1 MLGTFDLRLL
11 IIRTAQAVRRDG
23 VARTLRAALSYVRPV
38 HAQDEFDLKYGTDT
52 AGIVPLWRFKIG
64 SPNARF
70 GWRYQTS
77 NAIDFERCLKCIPH
91 DPRDF
96 TFIDI
101 GCGKGRMLIA
111 AAKLGFQSL
120 VGVEFVAEL
129 ATIAKSNLART
140 GTASAVVINEDAAD
154 FHFPPNDFVL
164 YMFNPFSDQVM
175 QKVLEN
181 LRRARPGRGFVIYNN
196 ARCAHLLDSSGF
208 LRRFASVDETR
219 YPTIIWAIDPDSTH

>member
-1 MLGTFDLRLL
+1 MGKLLSKRVTNPNLKMLL
-11 IIRTAQAVRRDG
+11 IRGVRAVRRDG
-23 VARTLRAALSYVRPV
+23 AARTLRAAISYFRPP
-38 HAQDEFDLKYGTDT
+38 HEEDEFDLEYGTDT
-52 AGIVPLWRFKIG
+52 AGVVPLWRFQVD

-70 GWRYQTS
+70 GWRYETS
-77 NAIDFERCLKCIPH
+77 NAVDLEKCLKCIPH

-111 AAKLGFQSL
+111 AGKLGFHSL
-120 VGVEFVAEL
+120 VGVEFVPEL

-140 GTASAVVINEDAAD
+140 ATANAVVIKEDAAD
-154 FHFPPNDFVL
+154 FCFPRNDFVL
-164 YMFNPFSDQVM
+164 YMFNPFSKEVM

-181 LRRARPGRGFVIYNN
+181 LRRARPGRGFIIYNN

-208 LRRFASVDETR
+208 LQRLA
-219 YPTIIWAIDPDSTH
+219 